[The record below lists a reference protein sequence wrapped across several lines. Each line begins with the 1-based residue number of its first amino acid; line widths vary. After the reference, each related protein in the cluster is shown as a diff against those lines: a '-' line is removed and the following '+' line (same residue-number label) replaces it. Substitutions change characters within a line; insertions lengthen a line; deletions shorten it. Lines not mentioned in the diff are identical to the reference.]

1 MAVVEIPWQELST
14 EALLGLIEE
23 FITRDGTDYGE
34 RELSLDEKTAQAM
47 SRIKSHSIVIVYDE
61 LSEMCQLVDANDR
74 PK

>member
-1 MAVVEIPWQELST
+1 MAVVEIPWQELSAD
-14 EALLGLIEE
+14 ALLGLIEE

-47 SRIKSHSIVIVYDE
+47 SRIKNHSIVIVYDE

-74 PK
+74 PE